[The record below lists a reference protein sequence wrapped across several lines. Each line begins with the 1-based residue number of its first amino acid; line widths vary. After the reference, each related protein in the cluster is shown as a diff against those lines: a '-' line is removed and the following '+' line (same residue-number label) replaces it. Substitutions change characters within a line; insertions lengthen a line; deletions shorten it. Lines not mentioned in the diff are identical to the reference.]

1 MSESSPGAHDGM
13 LARVL
18 GEMSSRPA
26 IADLRLLPVTV
37 AAWLGAGI
45 AIAAPASGWTVLT
58 SVALWGA
65 AAVLALARLP
75 GSWRGLVVLALAGG
89 ALAITSVVAQ
99 SGARAPSVLTEAAHA
114 GRSVE
119 LVVAVSGRAADGRI
133 AATTQTARVAGT
145 TIVVSTPVLLF
156 GEPGDDIIR
165 GARIGSLLRVAGTL
179 QAADPG
185 EDVAFLVFLRG
196 DAARAGAPPPLLAA
210 ADVVRRDFREAAS
223 GLPGDGGA
231 LLPGLAIGDTSSV
244 SATLDDA
251 MKTSSLS
258 HLTAVSGANCAI
270 VVGLALALGA
280 AVGLPRLV
288 RLGAAALVLAGFVVV
303 VTPEPSVIR
312 AAVMAAVALI
322 ALASGRAARGL
333 PLLCVAVL
341 VLLVIDPWLSR
352 SYGFALSV
360 LATGGL
366 LLLARPLA
374 EVMARVLPRGLAL
387 VLAVPLAAQLA
398 CQPVL
403 LMLNPSLPLYGV
415 AANLLAEP
423 AAAPVTVLGLIACV
437 AAPVLPPVATVF
449 AALAWLPASWIAAV
463 ATFFA
468 GLPGARAP
476 WPTGVVGILL
486 LTTLTVA
493 ALIATLGGVPPPVTR
508 AARAALVV
516 AFVGYLA
523 TLAGSQL
530 VENVTRPAD
539 WQFALCD
546 VGQGDAT
553 IIRSQGVIAL
563 DDTGRE
569 PARLQHCL
577 DELGITHINLL
588 VLTHYDLDH
597 VGGVSAVYGK
607 VDRALIGPPS
617 DPGDERIASELRANG
632 AEVDQVSRGET
643 GMLGELRWDVLWPP
657 QRGVEPGNP
666 ASVTIQVTPTGA
678 CLRGCLSGIL
688 LGDLGEESQARLLGT
703 GQVHQVDV
711 VKVAHHGS
719 ADQAARLYETLHATV
734 GLIGVGADN
743 SYGHPTAKLL
753 GILAAVGTRPLRTDL
768 DGLTLVAAGVR
779 VSEVRVWTEK
789 PEDVVRD
796 AELTGA
802 GTLATPSATSTPAPL
817 PARRPAPPAVPGGG

>member
-1 MSESSPGAHDGM
+1 VSATRKIDGVV
-13 LARVL
+13 ARRVSHL
-18 GEMSSRPA
+18 VAGPA
-26 IADLRLLPVTV
+26 VTDLRLLPV
-37 AAWLGAGI
+37 AAIAWLGAGI
-45 AIAAPASGWTVLT
+45 AVAAPGSGWTLA
-58 SVALWGA
+58 VAVGLWGL
-65 AAVLALARLP
+65 AAVLAVTRWLP

-89 ALAITSVVAQ
+89 ALAVSSVVAQ
-99 SGARAPSVLTEAAHA
+99 SGERAPAVLTEAAHA
-114 GRSVE
+114 GRTVE
-119 LVVAVSGRAADGRI
+119 LMVAVSGRAVDGRI
-133 AATTQTARVAGT
+133 AAAAQSARVGGNTVGLA
-145 TIVVSTPVLLF
+145 TPVLLF
-156 GEPGDDIIR
+156 GQPGDAAIR
-165 GARIGSLLRVAGTL
+165 GARIGSLLRVTGTL

-196 DAARAGAPPPLLAA
+196 DAEWAGAPPPLLAA
-210 ADVVRRDFREAAS
+210 ADLVRQDFRKAAS

-280 AVGLPRLV
+280 AAGLPRLV
-288 RLGAAALVLAGFVVV
+288 RLGTAALVLAAFVVL

-322 ALASGRAARGL
+322 ALATGRAARGF
-333 PLLCVAVL
+333 PLLCVAVV
-341 VLLVIDPWLSR
+341 VLLTIDPWLSR

-374 EVMARVLPRGLAL
+374 DVMARLLPRGLAL

-403 LMLNPSLPLYGV
+403 LLLNPSLPLYGV

-437 AAPVLPPVATVF
+437 SAPVFPPLASVV
-449 AALAWLPASWIAAV
+449 AALAWLPASWIAGV

-476 WPTGVVGILL
+476 WPTGGLGLLL
-486 LTTLTVA
+486 LTALTA
-493 ALIATLGGVPPPVTR
+493 AGLIAVMGGVPPPVRR
-508 AARAALVV
+508 AARAAVVV
-516 AFVGYLA
+516 AFVGYVA

-530 VENVTRPAD
+530 VETVTRPAD
-539 WQFALCD
+539 WEFALCD

-553 IIRSQGVIAL
+553 VIRSQGLIAL

-577 DELGITHINLL
+577 DELGITHIDLL

-607 VDRALIGPPS
+607 VDRVLIGPPS
-617 DPGDERIASELRANG
+617 DPGDVRIASDLRANG
-632 AEVDQVSRGET
+632 AEVDQVSRGES

-657 QRGVEPGNP
+657 PRGVEPGNP
-666 ASVTIQVTPTGA
+666 ASVTIQVTPVGE
-678 CLRGCLSGIL
+678 CRQGCLSGIL

-703 GQVHQVDV
+703 RQVSRIDV

-719 ADQAARLYETLHATV
+719 ADQSARLYEALHATV
-734 GLIGVGADN
+734 GLIEVGAGN
-743 SYGHPTAKLL
+743 SYGHPTSKLL
-753 GILAAVGTRPLRTDL
+753 GILAAVGTRPLRTDR
-768 DGLTLVAAGVR
+768 DGLTLVAAGAR
-779 VSEVRVWTEK
+779 PGDIRVWTEK
-789 PEDVVRD
+789 PEDAVRD
-796 AELTGA
+796 GELTGRC
-802 GTLATPSATSTPAPL
+802 TLVTSTPTPSPRADPYPGWRL
-817 PARRPAPPAVPGGG
+817 GSTRRRKT

>member
-1 MSESSPGAHDGM
+1 MRPGGTS
-13 LARVL
+13 V
-18 GEMSSRPA
+18 
-26 IADLRLLPVTV
+26 ADLRLLPVAAT
-37 AAWLGAGI
+37 AWLGAGV
-45 AIAAPASGWTVLT
+45 AVAAPGSGWTV
-58 SVALWGA
+58 VVAIALWVV
-65 AAVLALARLP
+65 AAVLAVVRLP
-75 GSWRGLVVLALAGG
+75 GAWRGVVVLALAGG
-89 ALAITSVVAQ
+89 ALAVTSVVAQ
-99 SGARAPSVLTEAAHA
+99 SGVRSPPILNEAAHA

-119 LVVAVSGRAADGRI
+119 LVVAVTGRSVDGRI
-133 AATTQTARVAGT
+133 PGTAESARIAGS
-145 TIVVSTPVLLF
+145 IVSLSTPVLLF
-156 GEPGDDIIR
+156 GGLGDHAIQS
-165 GARIGSLLRVAGTL
+165 AQIGSLLRVTGTL

-185 EDVAFLVFLRG
+185 EDVAFLVFVRG
-196 DAARAGAPPPLLAA
+196 NGERAGGPPPLLAA
-210 ADVVRRDFREAAS
+210 ADAVRRDFRSAAS

-244 SATLDDA
+244 SSTLSDA
-251 MKTSSLS
+251 MKTASLS

-270 VVGLALALGA
+270 VVGLALALA
-280 AVGLPRLV
+280 AAAGLPRLA
-288 RLGAAALVLAGFVVV
+288 RLAVAALVLAAFVVV

-312 AAVMAAVALI
+312 AAVMAVVALV
-322 ALASGRAARGL
+322 ALATGRAARGL
-333 PLLCVAVL
+333 PLLCVAVV
-341 VLLVIDPWLSR
+341 VLLTIDPWLSR

-360 LATGGL
+360 LATAGL

-374 EVMARVLPRGLAL
+374 EVMARWLPRGLAL

-423 AAAPVTVLGLIACV
+423 AAAPVTVLGLIACA
-437 AAPVLPPVATVF
+437 AAPVFPPLATVVS
-449 AALAWLPASWIAAV
+449 ALAWLPASWIAAV

-476 WPTGVVGILL
+476 WPTGVPGILL
-486 LTTLTVA
+486 LSALTVA
-493 ALIATLGGVPPPVTR
+493 GLVAALGGVPPPVRR
-508 AARAALVV
+508 AARAGLVI

-530 VENVTRPAD
+530 VQNVTRPAD
-539 WQFALCD
+539 WEFALCD

-553 IIRSQGVIAL
+553 VIRSQGVIAL

-577 DELGITHINLL
+577 DELGITHIDLL

-607 VDRALIGPPS
+607 VTRALIGPPS
-617 DPGDERIASELRANG
+617 DPGDVRIASDLRANG
-632 AEVDQVSRGET
+632 AEVDQVSRGES

-657 QRGVEPGNP
+657 PRGVEPGNP
-666 ASVTIQVTPTGA
+666 ASVTIQVTGAGA
-678 CLRGCLSGIL
+678 CAHGCLSGIL
-688 LGDLGEESQARLLGT
+688 LGDLGEDSQARLLGT
-703 GQVHQVDV
+703 GQVRAVDV

-719 ADQAARLYETLHATV
+719 ADQSARLYEALHATV
-734 GLIGVGADN
+734 GLIGVGAGND
-743 SYGHPTAKLL
+743 YGHPTAKLL

-768 DGLTLVAAGVR
+768 DGLTLVAPGARPGDI
-779 VSEVRVWTEK
+779 RVWTEK

-796 AELTGA
+796 GQLTGA
-802 GTLATPSATSTPAPL
+802 GTLATPTAA
-817 PARRPAPPAVPGGG
+817 PARVGGRG

>member
-1 MSESSPGAHDGM
+1 MTAAG
-13 LARVL
+13 
-18 GEMSSRPA
+18 PA
-26 IADLRLLPVTV
+26 VADLRLLPVAAT
-37 AAWLGAGI
+37 AWLGAGI
-45 AIAAPASGWTVLT
+45 AVAAPGPGWALGVGVGLWVLT
-58 SVALWGA
+58 
-65 AAVLALARLP
+65 AVLAVARLP

-89 ALAITSVVAQ
+89 ALAVTTVAGQ
-99 SGARAPSVLTEAAHA
+99 AGVRSPPVLNEAAHA
-114 GRSVE
+114 GRTVE
-119 LVVAVSGRAADGRI
+119 LVVAVSGRSAAARI
-133 AATTQTARVAGT
+133 PGTAESARIAGT
-145 TIVVSTPVLLF
+145 TVSLAAPVLLF
-156 GEPGDDIIR
+156 GQPGDDAIR
-165 GARIGSLLRVAGTL
+165 GAQIGSLLRVTGTL

-185 EDVAFLVFLRG
+185 EDVAYLFFVRG
-196 DAARAGAPPPLLAA
+196 DAERAGAPPPLLAA
-210 ADVVRRDFREAAS
+210 ADAVRRDFRKAAS

-244 SATLDDA
+244 SATLGDA
-251 MKTSSLS
+251 MKTASLS

-280 AVGLPRLV
+280 AAGLPRLV
-288 RLGAAALVLAGFVVV
+288 RLGIAALVLAGFVVV

-312 AAVMAAVALI
+312 AAVMAVVALI
-322 ALASGRAARGL
+322 ALATGRAARGL
-333 PLLCVAVL
+333 PLLCVAVV
-341 VLLVIDPWLSR
+341 VLLTLNPWLAR

-360 LATGGL
+360 LATAGL

-374 EVMARVLPRGLAL
+374 DVMSRWLPRGLAL

-423 AAAPVTVLGLIACV
+423 AAAPVTVLGLVACV
-437 AAPVLPPVATVF
+437 AAPVFPPLATVVS
-449 AALAWLPASWIAAV
+449 AVAWLPASWIAAV

-486 LTTLTVA
+486 LTALTVA
-493 ALIATLGGVPPPVTR
+493 GLIAALGGVPPRVTR

-523 TLAGSQL
+523 TLGGSQL
-530 VENVTRPAD
+530 VENATRPAD

-553 IIRSQGVIAL
+553 VIRSQGIIAL

-569 PARLQHCL
+569 PALLQHCL
-577 DELGITHINLL
+577 DELGITHIDLL

-617 DPGDERIASELRANG
+617 DPGDARIASDLRANG
-632 AEVDQVSRGET
+632 AEVDQVSRGES

-657 QRGVEPGNP
+657 PRGVEPGNP
-666 ASVTIQVTPTGA
+666 ASVAIQVTGAGA
-678 CLRGCLSGIL
+678 CAKGCLSGIL
-688 LGDLGEESQARLLGT
+688 LGDLGEDSQARLLGT
-703 GQVHQVDV
+703 GLVSHVDV

-719 ADQAARLYETLHATV
+719 ADQSPRLYEALHATV
-734 GLIGVGADN
+734 GLIGVGAGND
-743 SYGHPTAKLL
+743 YGHPTSKLL

-768 DGLTLVAAGVR
+768 DGLTLVAPGARPGDI
-779 VSEVRVWTEK
+779 RVWTEK

-796 AELTGA
+796 GELTGA
-802 GTLATPSATSTPAPL
+802 GTLATPTPTPTSARTPAP
-817 PARRPAPPAVPGGG
+817 VGGPG

>member
-1 MSESSPGAHDGM
+1 MNRGGAG
-13 LARVL
+13 A
-18 GEMSSRPA
+18 
-26 IADLRLLPVTV
+26 ADLRLLPVAAT
-37 AAWLGAGI
+37 AWLGAGV
-45 AIAAPASGWTVLT
+45 AVAVPADGWTLAVAVGLWVL
-58 SVALWGA
+58 
-65 AAVLALARLP
+65 AAVLAVVRLP
-75 GSWRGLVVLALAGG
+75 GAWRGMVVLALAGG
-89 ALAITSVVAQ
+89 ALAVTSVVAQ
-99 SGARAPSVLTEAAHA
+99 AGVRSPPVLNEAAHA
-114 GRSVE
+114 GRTVE
-119 LVVAVSGRAADGRI
+119 LVVAVSGRSTDGRI
-133 AATTQTARVAGT
+133 PGTAHSARIAGSSVGLAA
-145 TIVVSTPVLLF
+145 PVLVF
-156 GEPGDDIIR
+156 GRPGDSAVGR
-165 GARIGSLLRVAGTL
+165 AQIGSLLRVTGTVA
-179 QAADPG
+179 AADPG
-185 EDVAFLVFLRG
+185 EDVAFLVFARG
-196 DAARAGAPPPLLAA
+196 DAELAGTPPPLLAA
-210 ADVVRRDFREAAS
+210 ASAIRSDFRSAAS

-244 SATLDDA
+244 SATLSDA
-251 MKTSSLS
+251 MKTASLS

-280 AVGLPRLV
+280 AAGLPRLA
-288 RLGAAALVLAGFVVV
+288 RLAIAALVLAGFVVV

-312 AAVMAAVALI
+312 AAVMAVVALI
-322 ALASGRAARGL
+322 ALATGRAARGL

-341 VLLVIDPWLSR
+341 VLLTIDPWLSR

-374 EVMARVLPRGLAL
+374 EVMARWLPRGLAL

-437 AAPVLPPVATVF
+437 AAPVFPPLATVVS
-449 AALAWLPASWIAAV
+449 ALAWLPASWIAAV

-468 GLPGARAP
+468 ALPGARAP
-476 WPTGVVGILL
+476 WPTGVLGILL
-486 LTTLTVA
+486 LSALTVA
-493 ALIATLGGVPPPVTR
+493 GLAAAIGGVPPTLRR
-508 AARAALVV
+508 AARAAL
-516 AFVGYLA
+516 AIATIGYLG
-523 TLAGSQL
+523 TLGASQL

-539 WQFALCD
+539 WEFALCD

-553 IIRSQGVIAL
+553 VIRSQGMIAL
-563 DDTGRE
+563 DDTGPD

-617 DPGDERIASELRANG
+617 DPGDQRIASDLRANG

-643 GMLGELRWDVLWPP
+643 GTLGELRWDVLWPP
-657 QRGVEPGNP
+657 PRGVEPGNP
-666 ASVTIQVTPTGA
+666 ASVTIQVTAEGA
-678 CLRGCLSGIL
+678 CARGCLSGIL
-688 LGDLGEESQARLLGT
+688 LGDLGEDSQAQLLGT
-703 GQVHQVDV
+703 GQVRHVDV

-719 ADQAARLYETLHATV
+719 ADQSARLYEALHATV
-734 GLIGVGADN
+734 GVIGVGAGND
-743 SYGHPTAKLL
+743 YGHPTSKLL
-753 GILAAVGTRPLRTDL
+753 GILAAVGTRPIRSDL
-768 DGLTLVAAGVR
+768 DGMALIAPGP
-779 VSEVRVWTEK
+779 SPGDVRVWTEK

-796 AELTGA
+796 SELTGA
-802 GTLATPSATSTPAPL
+802 GTLATPTSGPTPTPTVRS
-817 PARRPAPPAVPGGG
+817 RR

>member
-1 MSESSPGAHDGM
+1 M
-13 LARVL
+13 LAAL
-18 GEMSSRPA
+18 LA
-26 IADLRLLPVTV
+26 IARV
-37 AAWLGAGI
+37 
-45 AIAAPASGWTVLT
+45 
-58 SVALWGA
+58 
-65 AAVLALARLP
+65 P
-75 GSWRGLVVLALAGG
+75 GPWRGLVVLALAGA
-89 ALAITSVVAQ
+89 ALAVTSVAGQ
-99 SGARAPSVLTEAAHA
+99 SSVRSPPVLTEAAHA
-114 GRSVE
+114 GRVVE

-133 AATTQTARVAGT
+133 PATAQSAHIAGAT
-145 TIVVSTPVLLF
+145 VSVSTPVLVF
-156 GEPGDDIIR
+156 GQVGDDAIR
-165 GARIGSLLRVAGTL
+165 GAQIGSLLRVTGTL
-179 QAADPG
+179 QAAEPG
-185 EDVAFLVFLRG
+185 EDVAFLVFPRG
-196 DAARAGAPPPLLAA
+196 NAERAGAPPPLLAA
-210 ADVVRRDFREAAS
+210 ADVVRRDFRQAAS

-244 SATLDDA
+244 SATLSDA
-251 MKTSSLS
+251 MKTASLS

-280 AVGLPRLV
+280 AGGLPRLV
-288 RLGAAALVLAGFVVV
+288 RLGVAALVLAGFVVV

-312 AAVMAAVALI
+312 AAVMAVVALI
-322 ALASGRAARGL
+322 ALATGRAARGL
-333 PLLCVAVL
+333 PLLCVAVV
-341 VLLVIDPWLSR
+341 VLLTIDPWLSR

-360 LATGGL
+360 LATAGL

-374 EVMARVLPRGLAL
+374 EVMARYLPRGFAL

-437 AAPVLPPVATVF
+437 AAPVFPPLATVM
-449 AALAWLPASWIAAV
+449 AGLAWMPASWIAAV

-476 WPTGVVGILL
+476 WPTGLLGILL
-486 LTTLTVA
+486 LTALTVA
-493 ALIATLGGVPPPVTR
+493 GLVAALGGVPPPVR
-508 AARAALVV
+508 RGARASLVV

-523 TLAGSQL
+523 TLGGSQI
-530 VENVTRPAD
+530 VENVTRPSD
-539 WQFALCD
+539 WEFALCD

-553 IIRSQGVIAL
+553 LIRSQGMVAL

-577 DELGITHINLL
+577 DELGITHIDLL

-607 VDRALIGPPS
+607 VTRAVIGPPS
-617 DPGDERIASELRANG
+617 DPGDIRIASDLRANG

-657 QRGVEPGNP
+657 PRGVEPGNP
-666 ASVTIQVTPTGA
+666 ASVTIQVTGAGA
-678 CLRGCLSGIL
+678 CLHGCLSGIL

-703 GQVHQVDV
+703 GQVRHVDV

-719 ADQAARLYETLHATV
+719 ADQSARLYEALHAAV
-734 GLIGVGADN
+734 GLIGVGAGND
-743 SYGHPTAKLL
+743 YGHPTSKLL
-753 GILAAVGTRPLRTDL
+753 GILAAVRTRPLRTDL
-768 DGLTLVAAGVR
+768 DGLTLVAPGAQPGDI
-779 VSEVRVWTEK
+779 RVWTEK
-789 PEDVVRD
+789 TEDVVRD
-796 AELTGA
+796 GELTGA
-802 GTLATPSATSTPAPL
+802 GTLATPTPTPTPTSTPAPT
-817 PARRPAPPAVPGGG
+817 PTPAPVSGPG

>member
-1 MSESSPGAHDGM
+1 
-13 LARVL
+13 
-18 GEMSSRPA
+18 
-26 IADLRLLPVTV
+26 
-37 AAWLGAGI
+37 
-45 AIAAPASGWTVLT
+45 
-58 SVALWGA
+58 
-65 AAVLALARLP
+65 
-75 GSWRGLVVLALAGG
+75 
-89 ALAITSVVAQ
+89 
-99 SGARAPSVLTEAAHA
+99 
-114 GRSVE
+114 
-119 LVVAVSGRAADGRI
+119 
-133 AATTQTARVAGT
+133 
-145 TIVVSTPVLLF
+145 
-156 GEPGDDIIR
+156 
-165 GARIGSLLRVAGTL
+165 
-179 QAADPG
+179 
-185 EDVAFLVFLRG
+185 
-196 DAARAGAPPPLLAA
+196 
-210 ADVVRRDFREAAS
+210 
-223 GLPGDGGA
+223 LPGDGGD
-231 LLPGLAIGDTSSV
+231 LLPGLAIGDTGSV
-244 SATLDDA
+244 SATLSDA
-251 MKTSSLS
+251 MKTASLS

-270 VVGLALALGA
+270 VVGLVLALGA
-280 AVGLPRLV
+280 AAGLPRPA
-288 RLGAAALVLAGFVVV
+288 RLGAAAVALAGFVVV

-322 ALASGRAARGL
+322 ALGAGRAARGF

-341 VLLVIDPWLSR
+341 VLLTIDPWLSR

-360 LATGGL
+360 LATAGL

-374 EVMARVLPRGLAL
+374 EAMSRFLPRGLAL

-437 AAPVLPPVATVF
+437 VAPVFPPLATVV

-468 GLPGARAP
+468 ALPGARAP
-476 WPTGVVGILL
+476 WPTGLAGILL
-486 LTTLTVA
+486 LSVLTVA
-493 ALIATLGGVPPPVTR
+493 GLIAALGGVPPPVR
-508 AARAALVV
+508 RVARAGLVV

-530 VENVTRPAD
+530 VESVTRPAD

-553 IIRSQGVIAL
+553 IIRSQGMVAL

-577 DELGITHINLL
+577 DQLGITHIDLL

-617 DPGDERIASELRANG
+617 DAGDVRIASELRANG
-632 AEVDQVSRGET
+632 AAVDQVSRGES

-657 QRGVEPGNP
+657 PRGVEPGNP
-666 ASVTIQVTPTGA
+666 ASVTIQVTGAGA
-678 CLRGCLSGIL
+678 CARGCLSGIL

-703 GQVHQVDV
+703 GQLGHVDV

-719 ADQAARLYETLHATV
+719 ADQSARLYEALRAPV
-734 GLIGVGADN
+734 GLIGVGAGN
-743 SYGHPTAKLL
+743 GYGHPTAKLL

-768 DGLTLVAAGVR
+768 DGLTLIAPGR
-779 VSEVRVWTEK
+779 RPGDIRVWTEK

-796 AELTGA
+796 SELTGA
-802 GTLATPSATSTPAPL
+802 GTLVTATPAP
-817 PARRPAPPAVPGGG
+817 APAPVGGHG

>member
-1 MSESSPGAHDGM
+1 MNRGGAG
-13 LARVL
+13 A
-18 GEMSSRPA
+18 
-26 IADLRLLPVTV
+26 ADLRLLPVAAT
-37 AAWLGAGI
+37 AWLGAGV
-45 AIAAPASGWTVLT
+45 AVAVPADGWTLA
-58 SVALWGA
+58 VAVGLW
-65 AAVLALARLP
+65 VLAVVRLP
-75 GSWRGLVVLALAGG
+75 GAWRGMVVLALAGG
-89 ALAITSVVAQ
+89 ALAVTSVVAQ
-99 SGARAPSVLTEAAHA
+99 AGVRSPPVLNEAAHA
-114 GRSVE
+114 GRTVE
-119 LVVAVSGRAADGRI
+119 LVVAVSGRSTDGRI
-133 AATTQTARVAGT
+133 PGTAHSARIAGSSVGLAA
-145 TIVVSTPVLLF
+145 PVLVF
-156 GEPGDDIIR
+156 GRPGDSAVGR
-165 GARIGSLLRVAGTL
+165 AQIGSLLRVTGTVA
-179 QAADPG
+179 AADPG
-185 EDVAFLVFLRG
+185 EDVAFLLFARG
-196 DAARAGAPPPLLAA
+196 DAELAGTPPPLLAA
-210 ADVVRRDFREAAS
+210 ASAIRSDFRGAAS

-244 SATLDDA
+244 SATLSDA
-251 MKTSSLS
+251 MKTASLS

-280 AVGLPRLV
+280 AVGLPRLA
-288 RLGAAALVLAGFVVV
+288 RLGIAALVLAGFVVV

-312 AAVMAAVALI
+312 AAVMAVVALI
-322 ALASGRAARGL
+322 ALATGRAARGL

-341 VLLVIDPWLSR
+341 VLLTIDPWLSH

-374 EVMARVLPRGLAL
+374 EVMARWLPRGLAL

-437 AAPVLPPVATVF
+437 AAPVFPPLATVVS
-449 AALAWLPASWIAAV
+449 ALAWLPASWIAAV

-468 GLPGARAP
+468 ALPGARAP
-476 WPTGVVGILL
+476 WPTGVLGILL
-486 LTTLTVA
+486 LSALTVA
-493 ALIATLGGVPPPVTR
+493 GLAAAIGGVPPTLRR
-508 AARAALVV
+508 AARAAL
-516 AFVGYLA
+516 AIATIGYLG
-523 TLAGSQL
+523 TLGASQL

-539 WQFALCD
+539 WEFALCD

-553 IIRSQGVIAL
+553 VIRSQGMIAL
-563 DDTGRE
+563 DDTGPD

-617 DPGDERIASELRANG
+617 DPGDQRIASDLRANG

-643 GMLGELRWDVLWPP
+643 GTLGELRWDVLWPP
-657 QRGVEPGNP
+657 PRGVEPGNP
-666 ASVTIQVTPTGA
+666 ASVTIQVTAEGA
-678 CLRGCLSGIL
+678 CARGCLSGIL
-688 LGDLGEESQARLLGT
+688 LGDLGEDSQARLLGT
-703 GQVHQVDV
+703 GQVRHVDV

-719 ADQAARLYETLHATV
+719 ADQSARLYEALHATV
-734 GLIGVGADN
+734 GVIGVGAGND
-743 SYGHPTAKLL
+743 YGHPTSKLL
-753 GILAAVGTRPLRTDL
+753 GILAAVGTRPIRSDL
-768 DGLTLVAAGVR
+768 DGMALIAPGP
-779 VSEVRVWTEK
+779 SPGDVRVWTEK

-796 AELTGA
+796 TELTGA
-802 GTLATPSATSTPAPL
+802 GTLATPTSGPTPTPTVRS
-817 PARRPAPPAVPGGG
+817 RR

>member
-1 MSESSPGAHDGM
+1 MSA
-13 LARVL
+13 V
-18 GEMSSRPA
+18 RPA
-26 IADLRLLPVTV
+26 VADLRLLPVAA
-37 AAWLGAGI
+37 AAWLGA
-45 AIAAPASGWTVLT
+45 ALAVAAPSSGGTLATAAGLW
-58 SVALWGA
+58 AL
-65 AAVLALARLP
+65 AAVLAVVRLP
-75 GSWRGLVVLALAGG
+75 GSWRGLVVLGLAGG
-89 ALAITSVVAQ
+89 ALALTSVAGQAGVR
-99 SGARAPSVLTEAAHA
+99 SPPVLSEAAQA

-119 LVVAVSGRAADGRI
+119 LVVAVSGRATDGRI
-133 AATTQTARVAGT
+133 EGTAESARIAGATVGL
-145 TIVVSTPVLLF
+145 SSPVLLF
-156 GEPGDDIIR
+156 GQPGDVAIR
-165 GARIGSLLRVAGTL
+165 GARIGSLLRVTGTL

-196 DAARAGAPPPLLAA
+196 SAERAGAPPPLLAA
-210 ADVVRRDFREAAS
+210 ADAVRRDFRDAAS

-244 SATLDDA
+244 STTLSDS
-251 MKTSSLS
+251 MKTASLS

-270 VVGLALALGA
+270 VVGVALALGA
-280 AVGLPRLV
+280 AAGLPRLA
-288 RLGAAALVLAGFVVV
+288 RLGSAAVVLAGFVVV

-322 ALASGRAARGL
+322 ALATGRAARGL

-341 VLLVIDPWLSR
+341 VLLTLDPWLSR

-360 LATGGL
+360 LATAGL

-374 EVMARVLPRGLAL
+374 DVMSRYLPRGLAL

-423 AAAPVTVLGLIACV
+423 AAAPVTVLGLIACI
-437 AAPVLPPVATVF
+437 AAPVFPPLATVV

-463 ATFFA
+463 ATFFS

-476 WPTGVVGILL
+476 WPTGLAGILL
-486 LTTLTVA
+486 LSVLTVA
-493 ALIATLGGVPPPVTR
+493 GLIAVLGGVPPPVR
-508 AARAALVV
+508 RVARAGLVV

-539 WQFALCD
+539 WEFALCD

-553 IIRSQGVIAL
+553 VIRSQGVIAL

-569 PARLQHCL
+569 PARLQRCL
-577 DELGITHINLL
+577 DQLGITHIDLL

-607 VDRALIGPPS
+607 VDRVLIGPPS
-617 DPGDERIASELRANG
+617 DPGDVRIASELRANG
-632 AEVDQVSRGET
+632 AQVDQVSRGAS

-657 QRGVEPGNP
+657 PRGVEPGNP
-666 ASVTIQVTPTGA
+666 ASVTIQVTGAGA
-678 CLRGCLSGIL
+678 CAQGCLSGIL
-688 LGDLGEESQARLLGT
+688 LGDLGQDSQARLLGT
-703 GQVHQVDV
+703 GQVGQVDV

-719 ADQAARLYETLHATV
+719 ADQSARLYEALRAPV
-734 GLIGVGADN
+734 GLIGVGAGND
-743 SYGHPTAKLL
+743 YGHPTAKLL

-768 DGLTLVAAGVR
+768 DGLTLIAPGTR
-779 VSEVRVWTEK
+779 PGDIRVWTEK

-796 AELTGA
+796 GELTGA
-802 GTLATPSATSTPAPL
+802 GTLVTATPVPAPA
-817 PARRPAPPAVPGGG
+817 PTPDRAPVSSPAPVGGHG